1 MEDNHIQVETVI
13 QYYRKEISDNKDQ
26 ISAVIHNFSDK
37 VSLSVIMFAIDY
49 AKLKN
54 KKEVS
59 FIIDTLN
66 EWIRFDLT
74 TSAKVKSHLGLYAS
88 ETEIS
93 SSTSNNNLNDYN
105 SSIVADIEK
114 EEIIRE
120 FKKKIG
126 NRIGIEKELMSLFKE
141 LDPKVIKLCI
151 DYCSISKK
159 ADLPTFIKT
168 INEWKASGLNTSE
181 KVENFFREGSINL
194 ISNSENIVSNTTSD
208 NIHRKTDSKT
218 SKSPINKLAS
228 MRASSINSNISENK
242 TVFNEDSF
250 NQIEYY
256 YRKYFND
263 NDIEISN
270 IRSFCE
276 QIDNS
281 IVFRALVYA
290 NSVNKNNYKYLES
303 FIHRLK
309 EKNILTLQELNNYLT

>member
-1 MEDNHIQVETVI
+1 MTDNHTQVEDVI
-13 QYYRKEISDNKDQ
+13 EYYKKEITDSKEQ
-26 ISAVIHNFSDK
+26 IDTILQNFSNK
-37 VSLSVIMFAIDY
+37 VDLSVIMFAIDY

-54 KKEVS
+54 KKDIS

-66 EWIRFDLT
+66 EWIRFDLN
-74 TSAKVKSHLGLYAS
+74 TSDKVKNHLGLDTS
-88 ETEIS
+88 KGES
-93 SSTSNNNLNDYN
+93 SSDNLEDLSYP
-105 SSIVADIEK
+105 IVDDIEK

-126 NRIGIEKELMSLFKE
+126 NRIGIDKEIVSLFKE
-141 LDPKVIKLCI
+141 VDPKVVKLCI
-151 DYCSISKK
+151 DYCSINKK
-159 ADLPTFIKT
+159 ADLATFLKT
-168 INEWKASGLNTSE
+168 INEWKSSGLNTPE
-181 KVENFFREGSINL
+181 KVETFFKERSINL
-194 ISNSENIVSNTTSD
+194 ISTSTNKKSNTLPDSK
-208 NIHRKTDSKT
+208 NKKTDLKT
-218 SKSPINKLAS
+218 SKSSIDKLANVKT
-228 MRASSINSNISENK
+228 SSINSNILENK

-263 NDIEISN
+263 DNIEISN
-270 IRSFCE
+270 IREFCE

-303 FIHRLK
+303 FMNRLK